1 MSEMKDGDQWETKMP
16 AYGHSQRCQS
26 CDTVHGPT
34 DDCAH
39 GIDTVVC
46 PFCKEDDFD
55 LIGLKMHLVNGWCEK
70 YRNTGDK

>member
-1 MSEMKDGDQWETKMP
+1 MTAMTDQTK
-16 AYGHSQRCQS
+16 
-26 CDTVHGPT
+26 PT
-34 DDCAH
+34 EDCAH

-55 LIGLKMHLVNGWCEK
+55 LIGLKMHLGNGWCEK